1 VHPKPYL
8 NIENVKE
15 KFPDIE
21 NLELFDVGGQKIV
34 YKGIHSI
41 YGEIMLKFFKTNEM
55 DPRIKR
61 EIEIAKELIHQNIP
75 KLYLADTVEF
85 SVGKDKTVFLIEEY
99 IQGVTLRNY
108 IQENNIEIKQLRDF
122 IETIFSILELLK
134 TKNMVH
140 RDLKPENI
148 MVKDNLFYILDFGIA
163 RILGEESIT
172 NSSSPM
178 GPHSLGY
185 APWEQINND
194 KNMITEKTDLFSMA
208 VISQEM
214 ITKEHPF
221 FHNVSSGANAL
232 TQTREMEIKPL
243 SIVSSCSKE
252 LETFL
257 HTIMSKAPSSRPS
270 LEMAK
275 EWFNEFKEEMI

>member
-1 VHPKPYL
+1 MHPKPYL
-8 NIENVKE
+8 NIENVKA
-15 KFPDIE
+15 KFPDIQ

-34 YKGIHSI
+34 YKGIHST

-61 EIEIAKELIHQNIP
+61 EIEIAKKLIHENIP
-75 KLYLADTVEF
+75 KLYFAGTIEF
-85 SVGKDKTVFLIEEY
+85 DEGKSKTVFLIEEY
-99 IQGVTLRNY
+99 INGITLRNY
-108 IQENNIEIKQLRDF
+108 IQQNDIEIKQLKIF
-122 IETIFSILELLK
+122 IETIFSILDLLK

-163 RILGEESIT
+163 RILGDESIT

-178 GPHSLGY
+178 GPHTLGY
-185 APWEQINND
+185 APWEQINNE
-194 KNMITEKTDLFSMA
+194 KYMINEKTDLFSMA

-221 FHNVSSGANAL
+221 FYDINSGTNAL
-232 TQTREMEIKPL
+232 AQTKDMQIKPL
-243 SIVSSCSKE
+243 AITSPCKNK
-252 LETFL
+252 LEPFL
-257 HTIMSKAPSSRPS
+257 HTLMSKAPSSRPT
-270 LEMAK
+270 LEIAK
-275 EWFNEFKEEMI
+275 DWFNEFKEEMI